1 MPRVSAGTCCWRCR
15 PGTRS
20 SRWGSTRSSPATT
33 TGRDLRG
40 CWAFHELPCFPG
52 KAAERTRAM
61 GYVAVKGG
69 QDAISNAAR
78 LVEYY
83 RWRERPQPID
93 VDQFRPLF
101 RLLIDKVMGEGSL
114 YAPEY
119 AALALQQVEGDVF
132 EAAFILRAYRATLE
146 RRYESHTIDTRE
158 MFVQRRIS
166 SAFREIP
173 GGQILGPTR
182 DYTQRLLNPAL
193 VQRGFG
199 AIETFLSGFKGRIDP
214 ERLNGVTSFSKVIDL
229 LTAEGVMRRGMY
241 PDEDRRVV
249 DVTREAIKFPAP
261 RSARLQML
269 ARAETGGL
277 MCLGYSS
284 MRGYGDKHGTVGE
297 LRVGDVPVRLTD
309 PRGRRRYVGRIK
321 VTEAEMIGRTPVKQ
335 KGAIPFLS
343 VGYGLC
349 FGQNETKVICMGML
363 DSALRSPNNQNPA
376 NNQEFVLYHTECIEA
391 YGVTNHLK
399 LPHYVTF
406 QAALQNLRDVVQRS
420 EPQREAATAEM
431 AVRS

>member
-1 MPRVSAGTCCWRCR
+1 
-15 PGTRS
+15 
-20 SRWGSTRSSPATT
+20 
-33 TGRDLRG
+33 
-40 CWAFHELPCFPG
+40 
-52 KAAERTRAM
+52 M

-69 QDAISNAAR
+69 QDAISNAGD

-83 RWRERPQPID
+83 RWRERPQP
-93 VDQFRPLF
+93 VETGQFRPQF

-114 YAPEY
+114 YAPEH

-132 EAAFILRAYRATLE
+132 EAAFILRAYRATLQ
-146 RRYESHTIDTRE
+146 RRYASEILNTRE

-193 VQRGFG
+193 VQTGLG
-199 AIETFLSGFKGRIDP
+199 SIEKF
-214 ERLNGVTSFSKVIDL
+214 LNGFTDGVNPEKLKGVTTFGKVIDL
-229 LTAEGVMRRGMY
+229 LVTEGVMRPDMY

-249 DVTREAIKFPAP
+249 DVTREAIKFPVP
-261 RSARLQML
+261 RSGRLQML

-284 MRGYGDKHGTVGE
+284 MRGYGEAHGTVGE
-297 LRVGDVPVRLTD
+297 LRVGDVRVRLAD
-309 PRGRRRYVGRIK
+309 PRGRRRYVGKIK
-321 VTEAEMIGRTPVKQ
+321 VTEAEMIGRSRVKK
-335 KGAIPFLS
+335 KGAVPFLS

-363 DSALRSPNNQNPA
+363 DSALRTPNGQNPA
-376 NNQEFVLYHTECIEA
+376 NSQEFVLYHTECIEA
-391 YGVTNHLK
+391 YGFTNHLK

-406 QAALQNLRDVVQRS
+406 QSGLQNLRDVVQHSERRREVAMAQFAGAVDSLPTAPKARS
-420 EPQREAATAEM
+420 
-431 AVRS
+431 

>member
-1 MPRVSAGTCCWRCR
+1 
-15 PGTRS
+15 
-20 SRWGSTRSSPATT
+20 
-33 TGRDLRG
+33 
-40 CWAFHELPCFPG
+40 
-52 KAAERTRAM
+52 M

-69 QDAISNAAR
+69 QDAISHAAE

-83 RWRERPQPID
+83 RWRERPTPVD
-93 VDQFRPLF
+93 VAQFRPQF
-101 RLLIDKVMGEGSL
+101 RLVIDKVMGEGSL
-114 YAPEY
+114 YAPEH

-132 EAAFILRAYRATLE
+132 EAAFILRAYRATLQ
-146 RRYESHTIDTRE
+146 RRYYSDTINTRE

-182 DYTQRLLNPAL
+182 DYTQRLLSPSL
-193 VQRGFG
+193 TQSGLG
-199 AIETFLSGFKGRIDP
+199 SIETFLNGFKGR
-214 ERLNGVTSFSKVIDL
+214 LNPDKFRGVTTFSKVIDL
-229 LTAEGVMRRGMY
+229 LMAEGVMRRDMY

-297 LRVGDVPVRLTD
+297 LRVGDVPVRLVD
-309 PRGRRRYVGRIK
+309 PRGRRRYLGKIK
-321 VTEAEMIGRTPVKQ
+321 VSEAEMIGRVPVKK
-335 KGAIPFLS
+335 KGAVPFLS

-363 DSALRSPNNQNPA
+363 DSALRVPNNQNPA

-391 YGVTNHLK
+391 YGFTNHLK

-406 QAALQNLRDVVQRS
+406 QAGLQNLRDVVRRT
-420 EPQREAATAEM
+420 EEKPAAQAAEM
-431 AVRS
+431 AAATVPTPTSRS

>member
-1 MPRVSAGTCCWRCR
+1 
-15 PGTRS
+15 
-20 SRWGSTRSSPATT
+20 
-33 TGRDLRG
+33 
-40 CWAFHELPCFPG
+40 
-52 KAAERTRAM
+52 M

-69 QDAISNAAR
+69 QDAISNAAE

-93 VDQFRPLF
+93 MRQFRPQF

-114 YAPEY
+114 YAPEH
-119 AALALQQVEGDVF
+119 AAIALQQVEGDVF
-132 EAAFILRAYRATLE
+132 EAAFILRAYRATLQ
-146 RRYESHTIDTRE
+146 RRYYSERLDTRE

-182 DYTQRLLNPAL
+182 DYTHRLLNPSAAHAQL
-193 VQRGFG
+193 GSID
-199 AIETFLSGFKGRIDP
+199 AFLDAFRGRIADDKL
-214 ERLNGVTSFSKVIDL
+214 EGVTTFSKVIDL
-229 LTAEGVMRRGMY
+229 LQTEGVMRSDLY
-241 PDEDRRVV
+241 PEEDRRVV

-277 MCLGYSS
+277 MALGYSS

-297 LRVGDVPVRLTD
+297 LRVGDVPVRVTD
-309 PRGRRRYVGRIK
+309 ARGRRRYIGKIK
-321 VTEAEMIGRTPVKQ
+321 VTETEMIGQTKIRKQ
-335 KGAIPFLS
+335 STVPYLS

-349 FGQNETKVICMGML
+349 FGQNETKGICMGML
-363 DSALRSPNNQNPA
+363 DSALRMPNNDKPA
-376 NNQEFVLYHTECIEA
+376 NNQEFVLYHTECVEA
-391 YGVTNHLK
+391 YGFTNHLK

-406 QAALQNLRDVVQRS
+406 QAGLQNLRDVVRR
-420 EPQREAATAEM
+420 REETPTFAQGATAGEPEPAAAPQM
-431 AVRS
+431 VRS

>member
-1 MPRVSAGTCCWRCR
+1 
-15 PGTRS
+15 
-20 SRWGSTRSSPATT
+20 
-33 TGRDLRG
+33 
-40 CWAFHELPCFPG
+40 
-52 KAAERTRAM
+52 M

-69 QDAISNAAR
+69 QDAITNAAD
-78 LVEYY
+78 LVDYY
-83 RWRERPQPID
+83 RWRERPQPIEMA
-93 VDQFRPLF
+93 QFRPQF
-101 RLLIDKVMGEGSL
+101 RLLIDKVMSEGSL
-114 YAPEY
+114 YAPEH

-132 EAAFILRAYRATLE
+132 EAAFILRAYRATLQ
-146 RRYESHTIDTRE
+146 RRYYSERLDTRE

-182 DYTQRLLNPAL
+182 DYTHRLLNPSLAQAQFGSIEKFL
-193 VQRGFG
+193 TGFAG
-199 AIETFLSGFKGRIDP
+199 HLRP
-214 ERLNGVTSFSKVIDL
+214 EKLTDVTTFSKVIDL
-229 LTAEGVMRRGMY
+229 LTAEGVMRTDMY

-249 DVTREAIKFPAP
+249 DITREAVKFPAP

-309 PRGRRRYVGRIK
+309 PRGRRRYIGRIK
-321 VTEAEMIGRTPVKQ
+321 VSEAEMIGQTKVRK
-335 KGAIPFLS
+335 KGAVPYLS

-349 FGQNETKVICMGML
+349 FGQNETKAICMGML
-363 DSALRSPNNQNPA
+363 DSALRIPNNDKPA
-376 NNQEFVLYHTECIEA
+376 NNQEFVLYHTECVES
-391 YGVTNHLK
+391 YGFTNHLK

-406 QAALQNLRDVVQRS
+406 QAGLQNLRDVVR
-420 EPQREAATAEM
+420 RRDTHAEAAAIPEM
-431 AVRS
+431 SRS

>member
-1 MPRVSAGTCCWRCR
+1 
-15 PGTRS
+15 
-20 SRWGSTRSSPATT
+20 
-33 TGRDLRG
+33 
-40 CWAFHELPCFPG
+40 
-52 KAAERTRAM
+52 M

-69 QDAISNAAR
+69 QDAITNASE

-83 RWRERPQPID
+83 RWRERPQP
-93 VDQFRPLF
+93 VDAEQFRPQF

-114 YAPEY
+114 YAREH

-132 EAAFILRAYRATLE
+132 EAAFILRAYRATLQ
-146 RRYESHTIDTRE
+146 RRYYSETINTRE

-182 DYTQRLLNPAL
+182 DYTQRLLNPSPIHAGL
-193 VQRGFG
+193 GSIEGFL
-199 AIETFLSGFKGRIDP
+199 EDFKDRLDPSRLRHVTTFG
-214 ERLNGVTSFSKVIDL
+214 KVIDL
-229 LTAEGVMRRGMY
+229 LTAEGLMSRDMY

-284 MRGYGDKHGTVGE
+284 MRGYGEKHGTVGE
-297 LRVGDVPVRLTD
+297 LRVGDVPVRLAD
-309 PRGRRRYVGRIK
+309 ERGRRRYLGKIK
-321 VTEAEMIGRTPVKQ
+321 VSEAEMIGRSPVKK
-335 KGAIPFLS
+335 KGAVPLLS
-343 VGYGLC
+343 VGYGLA

-363 DSALRSPNNQNPA
+363 DSALRTPNGTSPA

-391 YGVTNHLK
+391 YGFTNHLK

-406 QAALQNLRDVVQRS
+406 QSGLHNLRDVVKRRESQP
-420 EPQREAATAEM
+420 EPAQPVPVIASTPK
-431 AVRS
+431 

>member
-1 MPRVSAGTCCWRCR
+1 
-15 PGTRS
+15 
-20 SRWGSTRSSPATT
+20 
-33 TGRDLRG
+33 
-40 CWAFHELPCFPG
+40 
-52 KAAERTRAM
+52 M

-69 QDAISNAAR
+69 QDAITNAAD
-78 LVEYY
+78 LVEFY
-83 RWRERPQPID
+83 RWRERPHPID
-93 VDQFRPLF
+93 HEQFRPQF

-114 YAPEY
+114 YAPEH

-132 EAAFILRAYRATLE
+132 EAAFILRAYRATLQ
-146 RRYESHTIDTRE
+146 RRYYSETIDTRE

-182 DYTQRLLNPAL
+182 DYTQRLLNPAQMHL
-193 VQRGFG
+193 GLG
-199 AIETFLSGFKGRIDP
+199 PIETFLDGFKGRLDP
-214 ERLNGVTSFSKVIDL
+214 ARLKGVTTFGKVIDL
-229 LTAEGVMRRGMY
+229 LMAEGVMRRDMY
-241 PDEDRRVV
+241 PNEDRRLV

-297 LRVGDVPVRLTD
+297 LRVGDVPVRLSD
-309 PRGRRRYVGRIK
+309 PRGRRRYLGRIK
-321 VTEAEMIGRTPVKQ
+321 VTETEMIGRSPVKK
-335 KGAIPFLS
+335 KGSVPFLS

-349 FGQNETKVICMGML
+349 FGQNETKGICMGML
-363 DSALRSPNNQNPA
+363 DSALRVPNPQNPA
-376 NNQEFVLYHTECIEA
+376 NNQEFVLYHTECVEA
-391 YGVTNHLK
+391 YGFTNHLK

-406 QAALQNLRDVVQRS
+406 QAGLQNLRDVVQRTAHKH
-420 EPQREAATAEM
+420 EQAPANVAVAATSPAP
-431 AVRS
+431 RS

>member
-1 MPRVSAGTCCWRCR
+1 
-15 PGTRS
+15 
-20 SRWGSTRSSPATT
+20 
-33 TGRDLRG
+33 
-40 CWAFHELPCFPG
+40 
-52 KAAERTRAM
+52 M

-69 QDAISNAAR
+69 QDAIENAVG

-83 RWRERPQPID
+83 RWRDRPEPIETD
-93 VDQFRPLF
+93 HFRRQF

-114 YAPEY
+114 YAPEHG
-119 AALALQQVEGDVF
+119 ALALQQVEGDVF
-132 EAAFILRAYRATLE
+132 EAAFILRAYRATLQ
-146 RRYESHTIDTRE
+146 RRYYSEILDTRG
-158 MFVQRRIS
+158 MFVHRRIS

-193 VQRGFG
+193 VQSGLG
-199 AIETFLSGFKGRIDP
+199 SIERFLSAFDSDECPAELKDVRTFD
-214 ERLNGVTSFSKVIDL
+214 KVIDL
-229 LTAEGVMRRGMY
+229 LMAEGIMRRDTY
-241 PDEDRRVV
+241 DNEDRRVV

-284 MRGYGDKHGTVGE
+284 MRGYGEKHGTVGE
-297 LRVGDVPVRLTD
+297 LRVGEAPVRVAD
-309 PRGRRRYVGRIK
+309 ARGRRRYIGKIK
-321 VTEAEMIGRTPVKQ
+321 VSECEMFGRTPVTK
-335 KGAIPFLS
+335 KGAVPYLS

-363 DSALRSPNNQNPA
+363 DSALRSPNNVSPA
-376 NNQEFVLYHTECIEA
+376 NNQEFVLYHTECVEA
-391 YGVTNHLK
+391 YGFTNHLK

-406 QAALQNLRDVVQRS
+406 QSGLHNLRDVVRRS
-420 EPQREAATAEM
+420 EQQREQLKTAFAEAAS
-431 AVRS
+431 R